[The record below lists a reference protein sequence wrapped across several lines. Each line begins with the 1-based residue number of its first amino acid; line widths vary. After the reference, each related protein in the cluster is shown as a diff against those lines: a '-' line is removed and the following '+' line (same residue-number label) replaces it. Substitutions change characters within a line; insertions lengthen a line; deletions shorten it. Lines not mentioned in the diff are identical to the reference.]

1 MPNRSAEY
9 ESHKA
14 EMAEKSRQNS
24 VAGRDI
30 SPLPEVAD
38 PARRES
44 CRTSLR
50 LFCETYLGAQFPM
63 SWSDDHITAITRLE
77 TVGIDGGQFAF
88 AMPRGSGKTTLC
100 QATAIWAT
108 LYAHRRFVVLI
119 GATEPAAEELLD
131 AVRVE
136 LETND
141 LLAADFPEVC
151 YPIGRLDG
159 IVHRANGQ
167 HIDGERTRMSWT
179 AKEMVFP
186 TVSGSKCSG
195 IVIRVAGITG
205 RVRGMRAVTS
215 AGESIRPDL
224 VIVDDPQTD
233 DSARSPSQ
241 NDYREKVLTSAVLG
255 LSGPGKRIAA
265 IMPCTVIV
273 QGDMADRL
281 LDRDRNPQWHGERA
295 KLVYAFPT
303 DEKKWDEYARIRRE
317 DLRSGGT
324 GAAGTEYYR
333 ENRKAMDAGAKVGW
347 EERFEPGELSAIQH
361 AMNIRIDKP
370 HAFAA
375 EYQNEP
381 LAETLASNLPEIVID
396 DVIRKLS
403 GTERLVVPRECDRL
417 TAFIDVGSRV
427 LWYAVVA
434 WDRSFGGTIIDYGP
448 WPRQN
453 RAFFAAHDARPNL
466 ETLYPTHQEPA
477 RVYEGLRTLV
487 SEVIGRRYVRDG
499 TGESH
504 VERCLIDSGW
514 MPDTIHK
521 FCRES
526 PLSAILLPS
535 KGHAA
540 GPKATPIGEW
550 AKRPGERI
558 GWNWRL
564 NPQTGGGRGRLCVF
578 DPNVWKTFTA
588 ERLLAPPGTPGALN
602 LYGRESYAHQL
613 LADHFTAEYRQR
625 SEGNGRTIDEWKLKP
640 TRKDNHLFDAVVGAA
655 VAASVQG
662 LEWQAGALA
671 GAVVSTPR
679 PARMANRSAP
689 RKHITPGAKHITRG
703 SAA

>member
-361 AMNIRIDKP
+361 AMNIRI
-370 HAFAA
+370 ALRSAYLNRGLGT
-375 EYQNEP
+375 ESMR
-381 LAETLASNLPEIVID
+381 LASEFALEELKLEKLTLTHLVDNHRAHRAYEKVGFIDGRQFNERGQRHQRMSLDRFDYIRAMAENLMAQHLDTSVWSFGFDSAKRRAGLCSYTDRHITISKYLVSIHSFDESRQVMLHEIAHA
-396 DVIRKLS
+396 LS
-403 GTERLVVPRECDRL
+403 GK
-417 TAFIDVGSRV
+417 
-427 LWYAVVA
+427 
-434 WDRSFGGTIIDYGP
+434 
-448 WPRQN
+448 
-453 RAFFAAHDARPNL
+453 RAGHGKKWL
-466 ETLYPTHQEPA
+466 ETAKAIGYRAERFSGAEIANATAPWVGYCPA
-477 RVYEGLRTLV
+477 GHEHFRY
-487 SEVIGRRYVRDG
+487 RRP
-499 TGESH
+499 TGESSCG
-504 VERCLIDSGW
+504 VCGRSFSRANLIRW
-514 MPDTIHK
+514 QR
-521 FCRES
+521 RE
-526 PLSAILLPS
+526 
-535 KGHAA
+535 
-540 GPKATPIGEW
+540 
-550 AKRPGERI
+550 
-558 GWNWRL
+558 
-564 NPQTGGGRGRLCVF
+564 
-578 DPNVWKTFTA
+578 D
-588 ERLLAPPGTPGALN
+588 
-602 LYGRESYAHQL
+602 
-613 LADHFTAEYRQR
+613 
-625 SEGNGRTIDEWKLKP
+625 
-640 TRKDNHLFDAVVGAA
+640 
-655 VAASVQG
+655 
-662 LEWQAGALA
+662 
-671 GAVVSTPR
+671 
-679 PARMANRSAP
+679 
-689 RKHITPGAKHITRG
+689 
-703 SAA
+703 